1 MRPSLRILAVGCVLL
16 PAAAQAQT
24 IPNQPEAPPAST
36 GEVLPSPDEASQL
49 NSAPIT
55 PPPSLDQPG
64 NPGSPNSNLVD
75 MIVTRDG
82 TEVRETPDATAQLL
96 GHLDTGTQ
104 VLVIGSA
111 DGWSHVLVGG
121 TDGFVHSDSLKK

>member
-1 MRPSLRILAVGCVLL
+1 MRPGLAILAVGCLL
-16 PAAAQAQT
+16 LAAAAQAQT
-24 IPNQPEAPPAST
+24 SPNQPETAPAST
-36 GEVLPSPDEASQL
+36 GETLASPDEAGQL

-55 PPPSLDQPG
+55 PAPSLDQPG
-64 NPGSPNSNLVD
+64 NPGSPNSNLVE
-75 MIVTRDG
+75 MIVARDG

-104 VLVIGSA
+104 VLVIGNA

>member
-1 MRPSLRILAVGCVLL
+1 MNVGDPVKCVGRVKEIIDPSVMV
-16 PAAAQAQT
+16 QT
-24 IPNQPEAPPAST
+24 
-36 GEVLPSPDEASQL
+36 D
-49 NSAPIT
+49 
-55 PPPSLDQPG
+55 DQPG

-82 TEVRETPDATAQLL
+82 TEVRETPSATAQLL

>member
-1 MRPSLRILAVGCVLL
+1 MRPSLAILTVGAVLL
-16 PAAAQAQT
+16 AAAAQAQNV
-24 IPNQPEAPPAST
+24 PNQPETAPSST
-36 GEVLPSPDEASQL
+36 GETLASPDEASQL

-75 MIVTRDG
+75 MVITRDG
-82 TEVRETPDATAQLL
+82 TEVRETPNATAQLL
-96 GHLDTGTQ
+96 GHLDSGTQ